1 MSSMIDPAKS
11 TQSPLTKLL
20 KQMLLFQVPK
30 PLEGQAESEFSC
42 SNSLSGRR
50 ETAGSRAG
58 LGLGEMVRKRVGL
71 VIFWIG

>member
-1 MSSMIDPAKS
+1 
-11 TQSPLTKLL
+11 
-20 KQMLLFQVPK
+20 MLLFQVPK

-71 VIFWIG
+71 VVFWIG